1 MTFCSR
7 HRLPAEEPLSSITLR
22 TCLLLVTL
30 QYPLLELCVS
40 ENLVA
45 CLQGLIDSSH
55 RATSWVRAIA
65 SAAREVDGP
74 TGWVDVLQL
83 SAVMLCLFKA
93 ETVAMT

>member
-1 MTFCSR
+1 M
-7 HRLPAEEPLSSITLR
+7 
-22 TCLLLVTL
+22 
-30 QYPLLELCVS
+30 
-40 ENLVA
+40 A